1 MLNQQLMN
9 NLSSGD
15 ARQRNYSVAPMEGFT
30 TFPMRAWLSM
40 VSRPKS
46 MTTPFLRVTRTHPD
60 GQLPLLYAPELFEL
74 RGAFPYS
81 LTPQLITGDV
91 ELFLQTADLLPP
103 DVTPA
108 IELNCGCPS
117 PSCVGKQ
124 AGSGILRDPI
134 SFGRTIER
142 LISSLGPQRLAI
154 KMRLGLDD
162 PAEFKNLLPHVASL
176 PLSQLTVHGRTRADR
191 YRGKARWDLIQQ
203 AAQTSKTPTW
213 ASGDVCGK
221 ESAAELLAAAPDIT
235 GAMIGRGLLRNP
247 WVFEELRSDTHQ
259 KISITTLANALLCYA
274 LLNDLSITAPEKLIA
289 KMGRGRLVSY
299 CGSDAGA
306 WERTTAELT
315 EMVCRVPMVLSS
327 GRGVPDIRMLQT
339 AFARMRML
347 WSYLRT
353 SLPEAFSSPKLMRAK
368 TSSDFFSQLFEIAQ
382 ADGLNDELITLQ
394 HHTAWDELFGGTR
407 GTS

>member
-1 MLNQQLMN
+1 
-9 NLSSGD
+9 
-15 ARQRNYSVAPMEGFT
+15 MEGFT
-30 TFPMRAWLSM
+30 TFPMRAWLYL
-40 VSRPKS
+40 VSRPES

-60 GQLPLLYAPELFEL
+60 GHLPLLFAPELFEL
-74 RGAFPYS
+74 RGAFPYA

-91 ELFLQTADLLPP
+91 DLFLQTAELLTP
-103 DVTPA
+103 DVATA

-117 PSCVGKQ
+117 PNCVGKH
-124 AGSGILRDPI
+124 AGSGILRDPA
-134 SFGRTIER
+134 SFGATMER
-142 LISSLGPQRLAI
+142 LISALGPNRLAV

-162 PAEFKNLLPHVASL
+162 PAEFDDLLPHVASL

-203 AAQTSKTPTW
+203 AARYSVTQTW

-221 ESAAELLAAAPDIT
+221 ESAAELLATAPNIT

-247 WVFEELRSDTHQ
+247 WVFEELRKDTHQ
-259 KISITTLANALLCYA
+259 MIHITTLANSLLCYA
-274 LLNDLSITAPEKLIA
+274 LLQDLSMTAPEKLIA
-289 KMGRGRLVSY
+289 KMSRGRLSSY

-306 WERTTAELT
+306 WERTAAELT
-315 EMVCRVPMVLSS
+315 EMVGRVPMVLSS
-327 GRGVPDIRMLQT
+327 GRSVPDIRMVQT

-353 SLPEAFSSPKLMRAK
+353 SLPESFSSPKLMRAK
-368 TSSDFFSQLFEIAQ
+368 TSSDFFSLLFEIAR

-394 HHTAWDELFGGTR
+394 HHTEWDELFGGTR